1 MSRSPRKAIV
11 QALTKVWSTRRF
23 IADRDLA
30 GWLRLRN
37 APPQTFSM
45 VVAIYKVEDYLD
57 DFVRSVL
64 RQRGGLKQLEV
75 IFVNDGSPDRSGE
88 IAKAWA
94 ARRPDVFRYIEQENQ
109 GVAAARNAG
118 LRIATGDWVGFPDP
132 DDFFSRNYLL
142 EARIA
147 AMRGGEKLA
156 AITAN
161 FVFFWE
167 AARAFKNTHPLRY
180 RFVDGRRNVPL
191 GAMDGYIQLS
201 GSHGWLN
208 RHLIEKSGVRFD
220 SKVMPSFEDAHFVN
234 QFFLSVPDREI
245 AVIPGATY
253 YYRKRAVEGSAL
265 DKSKTD
271 RRWFND

>member
-161 FVFFWE
+161 F
-167 AARAFKNTHPLRY
+167 
-180 RFVDGRRNVPL
+180 
-191 GAMDGYIQLS
+191 
-201 GSHGWLN
+201 
-208 RHLIEKSGVRFD
+208 
-220 SKVMPSFEDAHFVN
+220 
-234 QFFLSVPDREI
+234 
-245 AVIPGATY
+245 
-253 YYRKRAVEGSAL
+253 
-265 DKSKTD
+265 
-271 RRWFND
+271 